1 MPVHSHRSP
10 GSHRGQPLPIF
21 KMTTPR
27 YPIPAATFRCE
38 IEVKH
43 SRFIGTVEPTDTPEA
58 ALTFISR
65 IKHEFPDATHNCWAY
80 LIGPPG
86 SSDRIGLS
94 DDGEPHGVAGK
105 PMLTTIQ
112 YGGIGDITVV
122 VTRYC
127 GGTKLGKGGM
137 VKAYTQAVKT
147 ALEQLDTTEK
157 INWLKFSV
165 KISYRLLESV
175 ERLLPEFEVLLL
187 DKQFTEQICLTLKLP
202 EENLFTLQTRL
213 TDLSSGQIEFS
224 KEEKL
229 SPGSGD

>member
-1 MPVHSHRSP
+1 
-10 GSHRGQPLPIF
+10 
-21 KMTTPR
+21 MTATR
-27 YPIPAATFRCE
+27 YPIPAATCRCE
-38 IEVKH
+38 IEVKK
-43 SRFIGTVEPTDTPEA
+43 SRFIATIEPTNTPEA
-58 ALTFISR
+58 ALGFISR
-65 IKHEFPDATHNCWAY
+65 IKQEFPDAAHNCWAY

-112 YGGIGDITVV
+112 HGGIGDITVV
-122 VTRYC
+122 VTRYF

-147 ALEQLDTTEK
+147 ALEQLDTAEK
-157 INWLKFSV
+157 INWIKLSV
-165 KISYRLLESV
+165 KINYRLLESI

-202 EENLFTLQTRL
+202 EENLIILQTRL

-224 KEEKL
+224 KAEKL
-229 SPGSGD
+229 SPCSGD